1 MSRCPAPEDA
11 KLLELQTRTAI
22 WAEQTVESINLIRA
36 LLQRRPADA
45 ELWKRLAEAWD
56 MLKED
61 RPAADALAAYLRLQS
76 QDSQARERLAQILA
90 KLGSLEDATAEYRQ
104 LLLIQPRNPEFLQS
118 LGLIQE
124 TAGHLEEATAN
135 YLQSIEAS
143 QAPSPEL
150 LLRVARLHR
159 WTARPEGASNG
170 ITISRGGVGRS
181 HRRTAESEL
190 ALALLESG

>member
-1 MSRCPAPEDA
+1 MREAEAIFRGLVADGAADVATREAYAWLLNTQHRYAEAWHVIEPLPRPAEDA
-11 KLLELQTRTAI
+11 KLLELQARTAI
-22 WAEQTVESINLIRA
+22 WAEQTAESINLIRA

-90 KLGSLEDATAEYRQ
+90 KLGSLEAAIAEYRQ
-104 LLLIQPRNPEFLQS
+104 LLVIQPLNPEFLQS

-124 TAGHLEEATAN
+124 TAGHLDDATA
-135 YLQSIEAS
+135 
-143 QAPSPEL
+143 EL
-150 LLRVARLHR
+150 PAVD
-159 WTARPEGASNG
+159 
-170 ITISRGGVGRS
+170 
-181 HRRTAESEL
+181 
-190 ALALLESG
+190 